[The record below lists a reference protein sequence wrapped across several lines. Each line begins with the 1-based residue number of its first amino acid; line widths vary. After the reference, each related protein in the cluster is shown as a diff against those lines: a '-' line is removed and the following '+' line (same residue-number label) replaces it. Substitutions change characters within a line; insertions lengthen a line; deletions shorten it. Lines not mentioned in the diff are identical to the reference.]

1 MPREHHPHVGDA
13 GVPECLYAGCGQE
26 IPPDHYL
33 CLRHYKKHQD
43 GQAGPCPSPG
53 CRRFRSL
60 DYERCADCGRA
71 AAPETDPAW
80 EAGDV
85 GCDQVLCL
93 PVAPGRAFLCRP
105 HSGTFASGSG
115 NTAPV
120 ASPPPASRPRT
131 SAKTSARL
139 VWFQEYSTRAEAADR
154 ELELKQLVLRD
165 RRAVLRLV
173 FQFQD
178 AVRLVSPLLSS

>member
-85 GCDQVLCL
+85 GCTRFYAYLLLQG
-93 PVAPGRAFLCRP
+93 GRFYAG
-105 HSGTFASGSG
+105 HSRDLRER
-115 NTAPV
+115 V
-120 ASPPPASRPRT
+120 WEHRT
-131 SAKTSARL
+131 SAQPSTGELSDDVGQL